1 MHLRW
6 GFNRTLTLISY
17 VDLNDEERY
26 CVAFEEHKVDLCVAL
41 ILIHCQAD
49 VEG

>member
-1 MHLRW
+1 MMMHLTW

-26 CVAFEEHKVDLCVAL
+26 CVAFEEHKVAL